1 MCNLL
6 CGGKGDGM
14 RIIFS
19 RKGFDSSAGGGPS
32 PIVVGADGT
41 RRPISLPIPDGKG
54 ASRTTYD
61 DLGLGE
67 HAAKASRGKLS
78 GADLCHNDPMFLPGG
93 ARAFGQCIF
102 GQCGAAQT
110 HLERQGVGIGDVFVF
125 FGLFAEADTAEPHH
139 RIFGYLRAEEIIR
152 LAQGVP
158 QELTDLDHP
167 HAIAMHASN
176 DAVWRGEG
184 QVAARA
190 SDALRLTIP
199 GGPPSIWHRPAWLKP
214 GGLSYHD
221 RPSRWATRGQLQSV
235 ARGQEFVADIGRR
248 KAPREWLD
256 RVIAEIKAS

>member
-1 MCNLL
+1 MTRPVTPPMRWP
-6 CGGKGDGM
+6 M

-32 PIVVGADGT
+32 PIVMSSDGSA
-41 RRPISLPIPDGKG
+41 RPISLPIPDSKG

-67 HAAKASRGKLS
+67 HAAHASRSKLS
-78 GADLCHNDPMFLPGG
+78 GQNLCHNDPMFVPGAAG
-93 ARAFGQCIF
+93 AGECFF

-125 FGLFAEADTAEPHH
+125 FGLFADSESGEPHH
-139 RIFGYLRAEEIIR
+139 RIFGYLRAQQIIP
-152 LAQGVP
+152 LADGAP
-158 QELTDLDHP
+158 PELQALDHP

-176 DAVWRGEG
+176 DVIWRGEG

-199 GGPPSIWHRPAWLKP
+199 GGPPSMWRKPAWLKP

-221 RPSRWATRGQLQSV
+221 RASRWAVRGQLQSV

-248 KAPREWLD
+248 QAPREWLAQ
-256 RVIAEIKAS
+256 VIAEITAT

>member
-1 MCNLL
+1 
-6 CGGKGDGM
+6 M

-32 PIVVGADGT
+32 PIVARPDGGGK
-41 RRPISLPIPDGKG
+41 PISLPIPDSKG

-61 DLGLGE
+61 ALGLGE
-67 HAAKASRGKLS
+67 LGTTASRGKLS

-93 ARAFGQCIF
+93 TCNF

-110 HLERQGVGIGDVFVF
+110 HLDRQGVGVGDVFVF
-125 FGLFAEADTAEPHH
+125 FGLFAEEGGGERHH
-139 RIFGYLRAEEIIR
+139 RIFGYLRVEEIVR
-152 LAQGVP
+152 LAEGVP
-158 QELTDLDHP
+158 QELLDCDHP

-184 QVAARA
+184 RVASRA
-190 SDALRLTIP
+190 SEALRLTVP
-199 GGPPSIWHRPAWLKP
+199 GGPPSLWNRPSWLKH

-221 RPSRWATRGQLQSV
+221 RKDRWLPGDRLKSV

-248 KAPREWLD
+248 QAPRDWLSG
-256 RVIAEIKAS
+256 VIAEIKAS